1 MTSVGDSA
9 FPVRPGEHACF
20 RVVDAADRDRYDAAF
35 VRAGLR
41 RGHMVVYLC
50 DASAVDDASVRL
62 RALDDAVDEALTRG
76 QIEVRDARAAY
87 EPDGA
92 LDIDRMLEA
101 IRDEHARAL
110 YHGYTGLS
118 LTGEVGAALSS
129 IGADRIAAYER
140 RLERELARGTQVLL
154 CRSDH
159 GHADNPAQSEAAAMH
174 PPATLRLA
182 GELDY
187 ESSNDLTAHL
197 DEHFHGPRRLD
208 LADLSYVDVSG
219 MRALRGRSGQPLTI
233 AGASAPVRRLV
244 DLLGW
249 DTDPTVEVA
258 A

>member
-20 RVVDAADRDRYDAAF
+20 RVVDAVDRDRYDAAF

-50 DASAVDDASVRL
+50 DESAVDDASVRL
-62 RALDDAVDEALTRG
+62 RALDDAVDEALARG
-76 QIEVRDARAAY
+76 QIEVRDVRAAY
-87 EPDGA
+87 QPDGGF
-92 LDIDRMLEA
+92 DIDRLLEA
-101 IRDEHARAL
+101 IRDEQARAV

-118 LTGEVGAALSS
+118 LTGEVGAALSC

-154 CRSDH
+154 CRHDH
-159 GHADNPAQSEAAAMH
+159 GRADNPTQSEAAARH
-174 PPATLRLA
+174 PPEALRLA

-187 ESSNDLTAHL
+187 ESSDDLRALL
-197 DEHFHGPRRLD
+197 DERFDGPRRLD

-219 MRALRGRSGQPLTI
+219 MRALRGPAGQPLSI